1 MSCSI
6 CTETMNKS
14 TRKPIK
20 CNFCEYIAC
29 LDCTKR
35 YLLNTVHQPHC
46 MNCRKEWSWDIL
58 VESFPSTFLKEEY
71 RSMRETILLEEEKI
85 YLPELLSKAEH
96 IKKLDVLNK
105 EFNQIT
111 TKIFENDIKEDQL
124 VSTQRKMDRELKE
137 EREAVRTKM
146 SNLHKKSFKERVEF
160 RVSMKCPSED
170 CRGFLSESFQCGL
183 CTKDF
188 CKECHETKNQ
198 EHKCNPDQ
206 VETVKELEKST
217 KPCPKCMIRIYKTDG
232 CDQMFCTQCRTAFSW
247 RTGRVEEGVIH
258 NPHYYQMMRAG
269 QITDERHRPADCE
282 QMPAFQQ
289 INRLI
294 HKKSR
299 EIQDFLYLMHQRLT
313 HHRNVTL
320 VEMNQPVNYEKE
332 RLSYLVGEVD
342 ERKFKQKLYVR
353 WQRNLRI
360 REERQ
365 IISTFLVVGEQLMKQ
380 LTLENIEQTV
390 KQFEKVKEIN
400 IQAVLELDK
409 RFQHKGLISS
419 YSFAIHI

>member
-1 MSCSI
+1 
-6 CTETMNKS
+6 
-14 TRKPIK
+14 
-20 CNFCEYIAC
+20 
-29 LDCTKR
+29 
-35 YLLNTVHQPHC
+35 
-46 MNCRKEWSWDIL
+46 
-58 VESFPSTFLKEEY
+58 
-71 RSMRETILLEEEKI
+71 
-85 YLPELLSKAEH
+85 
-96 IKKLDVLNK
+96 
-105 EFNQIT
+105 
-111 TKIFENDIKEDQL
+111 
-124 VSTQRKMDRELKE
+124 
-137 EREAVRTKM
+137 
-146 SNLHKKSFKERVEF
+146 
-160 RVSMKCPSED
+160 
-170 CRGFLSESFQCGL
+170 
-183 CTKDF
+183 
-188 CKECHETKNQ
+188 
-198 EHKCNPDQ
+198 
-206 VETVKELEKST
+206 
-217 KPCPKCMIRIYKTDG
+217 
-232 CDQMFCTQCRTAFSW
+232 
-247 RTGRVEEGVIH
+247 
-258 NPHYYQMMRAG
+258 MMRAG
-269 QITDERHRPADCE
+269 QIMDERHRPADCE

-299 EIQDFLYLMHQRLT
+299 EIQDILYLMHQRLT

-400 IQAVLELDK
+400 IQAVKELDK

-419 YSFAIHI
+419 YSFEIHI